1 MDNIKNTIA
10 IQIASLYSKYID
22 VESTEFDI
30 LEFSNKILFDS
41 FFRMILINELY
52 ADIKHFTIRNYIKK
66 SDSTKIN
73 DALEILSLLN
83 NFF

>member
-1 MDNIKNTIA
+1 MENIKNTMA
-10 IQIASLYSKYID
+10 IQIASLYSKYIN

-30 LEFSNKILFDS
+30 LEFSNQIIFDS
-41 FFRMILINELY
+41 FFRMILTNELY
-52 ADIKHFTIRNYIKK
+52 TDIKHFTSRNYIKK

-73 DALEILSLLN
+73 DALEILGLLN